1 MAYSNFSNEIFEP
14 DPLQPPLGPYLS
26 TSKPSYETPTDI
38 HVDDRDEYKGT

>member
-38 HVDDRDEYKGT
+38 PVELNNA